1 MSHSR
6 NQRMRLSAALAL
18 PVAGVLVLSGCAGG
32 GDGGGTGEG
41 GATEFSLTYAT
52 SNNFENPYEALA
64 NAYMEANPDVKITL
78 NPQPNDRYGET
89 LRTQLQ
95 AGNAPDVIQTAP
107 GAGQGQAAL
116 SLAEAGFLAPLDDA
130 VSGVLPEGQ
139 EALFT
144 YEDQIVAQPVDFTVS
159 GFVYSNA
166 SADAAGISS
175 FPADAGALVG
185 GCSTLTG
192 EGKSMIALA
201 GAAGPNTGMTALSIS
216 ASRVYADTPDWN
228 DQRTAGDV
236 TFADSQGWKDTLQTV
251 VDLNEAGCFQAGSQ
265 GAGFDV
271 ITNNITQGTSLGAF
285 LPGSAVPELLSANP
299 DLDFTIE
306 AFPSEAGKK
315 PGVLASS
322 NYALSV
328 NAASEKQEAA
338 QAFLDWVAQP
348 EGAKIFSD
356 VSGALP
362 ITGLEDFQ
370 FEGTAY
376 SGVEELLKNGE
387 FTALPISFWPNPS
400 VYEALQT
407 GVQGLLTGQTN
418 VDGVLASMDAA
429 WG

>member
-18 PVAGVLVLSGCAGG
+18 PVAGVLALSGCASGGG
-32 GDGGGTGEG
+32 GDTAGG

-64 NAYMEANPDVKITL
+64 TAYMEANPDVKITL

-116 SLAEAGFLAPLDDA
+116 SLAEAGFLAPLDDSNA
-130 VSGVLPEGQ
+130 GVLPEGQ

-166 SADAAGISS
+166 SADAAGVSAY
-175 FPADAGALVG
+175 PGDAAALL
-185 GCSTLTG
+185 STCPTLSG

-201 GAAGPNTGMTALSIS
+201 GAAGPNTGMTALSIA

-236 TFADSQGWKDTLQTV
+236 TFADSQGWKDTLQTI
-251 VDLNEAGCFQAGSQ
+251 VDLNEAGCFQAGAE

-271 ITNNITQGTSLGAF
+271 ITNNISQGTSLGAF
-285 LPGSAVPELLSANP
+285 IPGSAVTELLTANP
-299 DLDFTIE
+299 NLDFSIE
-306 AFPSEAGKK
+306 AFPSEAGAK
-315 PGVLASS
+315 PGILASS
-322 NYALSV
+322 NYSLSV
-328 NAASEKQEAA
+328 NAASDKQEAA

-356 VSGALP
+356 VSGSLP
-362 ITGLEDFQ
+362 ITGLEDYP
-370 FEGTAY
+370 FEGTEYANIQ
-376 SGVEELLKNGE
+376 ELLLDGS

-429 WG
+429 WGA